1 VRSHSLLWTWGTS
14 SSVVDGSGTLL
25 RLPNPGLAL
34 DYSTSACA
42 VVKGW
47 ETWYNSAASP
57 RCPTMLPVL
66 ALPVGRG
73 GDMVVEACQAACVS
87 KCCEVAPEHRA
98 EDTSVT

>member
-1 VRSHSLLWTWGTS
+1 
-14 SSVVDGSGTLL
+14 
-25 RLPNPGLAL
+25 
-34 DYSTSACA
+34 
-42 VVKGW
+42 
-47 ETWYNSAASP
+47 
-57 RCPTMLPVL
+57 MLPVL